1 MNLKLNVSREAWRR
15 WKDVIHHL
23 SKPPYDFPASNR
35 DEFSLFLRMFSGTG
49 TTFRISRD
57 RWKFVID
64 VLRIGNDII
73 DIVAITVIAHTIQ
86 DERHNGFVITKAC
99 RVHFNKDT
107 KSPGTPELKWHMVTS
122 GGEAYHHCCDKECIG
137 PDRVNKRKLNWE
149 STRLNI
155 IQKAFEQEVLEL
167 RRNGKKLEQ
176 RNSKKASSAQDQSL
190 RIQIQEQLHQ
200 LAESAHE
207 IERQRENNHIMTDEI
222 ARLRDQG
229 SIMAEEIMN
238 LRGQLKATGKQQNT
252 PKQQKTRQQTKQ
264 SEKQSVIEKSI
275 SEHTAGY
282 QTLQKLYDQVSK
294 ENGELSSAVHQLT
307 QKITGFKGNN
317 RQLAA
322 EVKNLRAVNNQLS
335 SHHVGM
341 EARIKSMTQMNEE
354 LEIARVWLA
363 GRKKRVG
370 KDFQIAQE
378 RVKQLKEDNKNFETD
393 YAEMELQLETANDH
407 NRLLESEVYFSRINE
422 QESFNK
428 QTEDMTALEDKIKL
442 KDVLIE
448 QLQANI
454 ARYQTQTPSQPP
466 TPGPNNQPPLCREE
480 LERQRHISREAH
492 ERASDLESK
501 LDAMKAAMTDKTD
514 EMASLE
520 KEWSAKVA
528 EADVMKRRFH
538 DKDAYIT
545 NLETKLEELRGTME
559 NVLGQVSMHQ
569 GRKRRRTEG
578 PDFQL

>member
-1 MNLKLNVSREAWRR
+1 MDLKLNVSREAWRR

-23 SKPPYDFPASNR
+23 SKPPYDFPASNQ
-35 DEFSLFLRMFSGTG
+35 DEFSLVLRMFSGTG
-49 TTFRISRD
+49 TTFRISHD

-64 VLRIGNDII
+64 LLRIGNDII

-107 KSPGTPELKWHMVTS
+107 KSPGSPELKWHMVTS

-190 RIQIQEQLHQ
+190 RNQIQEQLHQ

-207 IERQRENNHIMTDEI
+207 IERQRGNNHIMTDEI

-229 SIMAEEIMN
+229 SIMAEEIVD
-238 LRGQLKATGKQQNT
+238 LRGQLKGAGKQGDLPNQHM
-252 PKQQKTRQQTKQ
+252 TRHQR
-264 SEKQSVIEKSI
+264 
-275 SEHTAGY
+275 
-282 QTLQKLYDQVSK
+282 LQARFEEVSR
-294 ENGELSSAVHQLT
+294 ENGRLKSEVHQLT
-307 QKITGFKGNN
+307 ETNEGLKGSK
-317 RQLAA
+317 L
-322 EVKNLRAVNNQLS
+322 QLS
-335 SHHVGM
+335 SYNAEM
-341 EARIKSMTQMNEE
+341 RARSEERKKSHEE
-354 LEIARVWLA
+354 LEAART
-363 GRKKRVG
+363 
-370 KDFQIAQE
+370 
-378 RVKQLKEDNKNFETD
+378 QLKDRTKRLGKEIRLTQNRLEEVKGVSKELKTD
-393 YAEMELQLETANDH
+393 KAQLKLDLVNAEDH
-407 NRLLESEVYFSRINE
+407 NRLLESEVYFSRIKE
-422 QESFNK
+422 QKSFDM
-428 QTEDMTALEDKIKL
+428 QTKYISDLEDKMKHKDALIK
-442 KDVLIE
+442 
-448 QLQANI
+448 QLQQNI
-454 ARYQTQTPSQPP
+454 LCAQPQTPKHASM
-466 TPGPNNQPPLCREE
+466 PGREE

-501 LDAMKAAMTDKTD
+501 LDAMEAAMADKTD

-528 EADVMKRRFH
+528 EADGMKKRYH